1 MDSYFNS
8 WDSGGNDRSV
18 FGNSLVR
25 LGDVRE
31 GSHLAF
37 YKKMGRESVG
47 NKGDGDGK
55 EGQMAVGSGRT

>member
-1 MDSYFNS
+1 
-8 WDSGGNDRSV
+8 
-18 FGNSLVR
+18 VR

-37 YKKMGRESVG
+37 YKKMGREGVG

-55 EGQMAVGSGRT
+55 EGQMAVGGGRT